1 MCLAI
6 RRRDAPPTSA
16 SDWVS
21 DGPATVN
28 AKASNAVARFADATW
43 QQSIL
48 PALREYIR
56 IPNKSPAFDPGWER
70 RGHMQAAVE
79 LLDRWCAGVP
89 LRQHH
94 RRIATLPGRT
104 PLLFIDIPASGGD
117 GTALLYGHY
126 DKQPEFTGWAPGL
139 SPWAP
144 VLRDGKLYGRGGADD
159 GYALFASLTAIA
171 ALEQADIPHGRCVV
185 IIEGCEESG
194 SFDLPLHIEALK
206 NEIGQPDLVVCLDA
220 ECGNYDQLWLTT
232 SLRGM
237 LPGLLSVE
245 VLTEGQ
251 HSGAAGGIVP
261 SSFRL
266 LRGLLERV
274 ENAATGEL
282 HEALQTHI
290 PSESLAELRKAA
302 AVLGTDIV
310 NRFPWVE
317 GSGPATQDPEQLL
330 IDNTWRASLATV
342 GLSGAPDIGNA
353 GNTLRPGT
361 SAKLVF
367 RLPPTLDAGQAGRR
381 VKALLEAEPP
391 YGAKVAFELETPQ
404 TGWRAPP
411 TAPWLRSAL
420 DRASRRRFGKP
431 AMSMGMG
438 GTIPFMKMLGDAYPG
453 VQFMVTGVLGP
464 GSNAHGP
471 NEFLHIATARKLTA
485 CVADV
490 LAEQAKT
497 PS

>member
-1 MCLAI
+1 M
-6 RRRDAPPTSA
+6 
-16 SDWVS
+16 
-21 DGPATVN
+21 N
-28 AKASNAVARFADATW
+28 AEDSNAIVRFINATW
-43 QQSIL
+43 QDSIL
-48 PALREYIR
+48 PTLTEYIR
-56 IPNKSPAFDPGWER
+56 IPNKSPAFDPEWEQ

-79 LLDRWCAGVP
+79 LLDRWCANAP
-89 LRQHH
+89 LRHH
-94 RRIATLPGRT
+94 DRRIATLPGRT
-104 PLLFIDIPASGGD
+104 PLLFIDIPSTGGD

-126 DKQPEFTGWAPGL
+126 DKQPEFTGWAPDL
-139 SPWAP
+139 SPWEPA
-144 VLRDGKLYGRGGADD
+144 LRDGKLYGRGGADD

-171 ALEQADIPHGRCVV
+171 ALEQAGIPHGRCVV

-194 SFDLPLHIEALK
+194 SFDLPHYIEALQD
-206 NEIGQPDLVVCLDA
+206 EIGQPDLVVCLDA
-220 ECGNYDQLWLTT
+220 ECGNYDQLWVTT

-237 LPGLLSVE
+237 LPGILSVE

-282 HEALQTHI
+282 HVALHTPI
-290 PSESLAELRKAA
+290 PPESLAELEAAA
-302 AVLGTDIV
+302 AVLGDGIV
-310 NRFPWVE
+310 SRFPWVAN
-317 GSGPATQDPEQLL
+317 ATAVSEPPEQLL
-330 IDNTWRASLATV
+330 VRNTWHPSLATV
-342 GLSGAPDIGNA
+342 GLSGAPDIVDA

-367 RLPPTLDAGQAGRR
+367 RLPPTLDADKAAQR
-381 VKALLEAEPP
+381 VKALLEADPP
-391 YGAKVAFELETPQ
+391 AGASVAFELETPQ

-411 TAPWLRSAL
+411 TAPWLKSAL
-420 DRASRRRFGKP
+420 DQASHRHFGSP

-464 GSNAHGP
+464 KSNAHGP

-490 LAEQAKT
+490 LADLGRLPLEASRT
-497 PS
+497 